1 MEKGIIKIGKV
12 TFQDIMTANR
22 EASREMNLDN
32 ATGWNSVSKSHKSA
46 KDYTRKPKHKKTYSF
61 SE

>member
-1 MEKGIIKIGKV
+1 MTTIGKITKGQIIKSRKK
-12 TFQDIMTANR
+12 
-22 EASREMNLDN
+22 ASREMNLDN

>member
-1 MEKGIIKIGKV
+1 
-12 TFQDIMTANR
+12 MTANR
-22 EASREMNLDN
+22 KASREMNLDN